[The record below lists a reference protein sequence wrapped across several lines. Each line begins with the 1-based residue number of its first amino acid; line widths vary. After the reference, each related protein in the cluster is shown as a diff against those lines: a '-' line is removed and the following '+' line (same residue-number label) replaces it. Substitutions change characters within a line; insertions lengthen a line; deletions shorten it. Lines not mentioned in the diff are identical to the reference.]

1 MIEKTDIVIIDM
13 GAYFLA
19 YLCRMCVVLLNKISN
34 LLLIYWFS
42 AVVLS
47 LNYLAAATPLKPGV
61 CFLASLKTGQSNF
74 GFTI

>member
-1 MIEKTDIVIIDM
+1 MIEKTDMVIIDM

-47 LNYLAAATPLKPGV
+47 Y
-61 CFLASLKTGQSNF
+61 FSRH
-74 GFTI
+74 